1 MLILTLLASIV
12 AGCAD
17 NSADSGLTDGTY
29 ESEAKG
35 NNGPVKVSMKVKKGK
50 ILSIKVVEHSETEGL
65 SDPAIENI
73 PKAIVD
79 GQTLAVDTVSG
90 ATVTSNAILDAVADC
105 IKQAGGNPDDFKAV
119 ADKDTTGGK
128 TISMDTDVLVI
139 GGGGGGLAAAV
150 KAAQSGKKVLLLEKM
165 PSLGGVTILN
175 AGTLIATDSRFQ
187 KEVLGEKNDSP
198 ELAYKD
204 IMKVGKNVND
214 PTLVKMVTEKVG
226 SVVDWLVDDLKVQY
240 DVAATQYP
248 DHSADRQIGVVGRS
262 PAWIETMSDKF
273 TEMGGTIMTETRATE
288 LMTENGAVTGAKA
301 TDADGN
307 TLEIAAKSVVIA
319 TGGFGAD
326 TEMLPDSLKGYLFY
340 GIDSETGDG
349 LKMATAIGADTTNMD
364 CVKVYP
370 QGVEI
375 VPTRGLAATASS
387 TATCNGHGAIYVN
400 SKGKRIVNENATLGE
415 LTEITVAQDDKIMYL
430 VMDDEAW
437 KTYVAKSLEDKLVGS
452 EEELNDWLKVSNDD
466 KPVLVVNDDVKKA
479 ASDIGIDGD
488 ALAKTIE
495 HYNKMCKAGKDTD
508 FGKKDP
514 VAIGKGPYHIV
525 EQKPR
530 FQTTLGGLK
539 ANEKLAI
546 LDKDGNEIP
555 NLFGAGC
562 VVGGANGKDSM
573 TAMMNSWAI
582 VSGAVAGESA
592 VKNIK

>member
-1 MLILTLLASIV
+1 MKKSKIFSLVLILTLLASIV

-79 GQTLAVDTVSG
+79 GQTLVVDTVSG

-262 PAWIETMSDKF
+262 PA
-273 TEMGGTIMTETRATE
+273 
-288 LMTENGAVTGAKA
+288 
-301 TDADGN
+301 
-307 TLEIAAKSVVIA
+307 
-319 TGGFGAD
+319 
-326 TEMLPDSLKGYLFY
+326 
-340 GIDSETGDG
+340 
-349 LKMATAIGADTTNMD
+349 
-364 CVKVYP
+364 
-370 QGVEI
+370 
-375 VPTRGLAATASS
+375 
-387 TATCNGHGAIYVN
+387 
-400 SKGKRIVNENATLGE
+400 
-415 LTEITVAQDDKIMYL
+415 
-430 VMDDEAW
+430 
-437 KTYVAKSLEDKLVGS
+437 
-452 EEELNDWLKVSNDD
+452 
-466 KPVLVVNDDVKKA
+466 
-479 ASDIGIDGD
+479 
-488 ALAKTIE
+488 
-495 HYNKMCKAGKDTD
+495 
-508 FGKKDP
+508 
-514 VAIGKGPYHIV
+514 
-525 EQKPR
+525 
-530 FQTTLGGLK
+530 
-539 ANEKLAI
+539 
-546 LDKDGNEIP
+546 
-555 NLFGAGC
+555 
-562 VVGGANGKDSM
+562 
-573 TAMMNSWAI
+573 
-582 VSGAVAGESA
+582 
-592 VKNIK
+592 